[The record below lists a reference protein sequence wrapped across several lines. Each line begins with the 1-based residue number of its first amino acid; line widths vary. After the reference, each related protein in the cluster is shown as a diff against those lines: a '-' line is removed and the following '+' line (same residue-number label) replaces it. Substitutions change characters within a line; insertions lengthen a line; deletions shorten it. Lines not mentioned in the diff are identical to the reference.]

1 MSRRSEHQR
10 TLDSKRLE
18 SQQLRKRI
26 WTEPPM
32 VADLAVLQDYKTPI
46 PSRGGLSGR
55 LSELSGLGLVAY
67 APNETELVDE
77 ASMKFRAPQK
87 SRWYLTRKGIAR
99 AN

>member
-1 MSRRSEHQR
+1 LKANSFENGFGLSRLWLR
-10 TLDSKRLE
+10 TLQFCK
-18 SQQLRKRI
+18 
-26 WTEPPM
+26 
-32 VADLAVLQDYKTPI
+32 DYKTPI